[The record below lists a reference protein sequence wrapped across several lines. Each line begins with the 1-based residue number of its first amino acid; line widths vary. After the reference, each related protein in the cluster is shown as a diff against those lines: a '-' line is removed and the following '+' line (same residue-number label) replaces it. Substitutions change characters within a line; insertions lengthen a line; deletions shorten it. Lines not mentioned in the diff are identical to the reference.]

1 MENGDNSEAWCYW
14 WQKVVMNND
23 VVPFKVAYFSLFQF
37 SLPLREWESVE
48 TQLRPLGN
56 ATLVACLLLHWQPR
70 CSNVLVVRAS
80 DWYIF
85 RRSWVRILAGIQKFF
100 HEFISHS
107 LGTVSLLFHF
117 LKQRAAVAIQ
127 RENTAAVLGT
137 LPVWLFWPCHPSLF
151 CTCIFHFWTKYNIT
165 IHECLL
171 LSTVS
176 NIMPLNSTS

>member
-85 RRSWVRILAGIQKFF
+85 RRSWVRILAGTQKFF

-107 LGTVSLLFHF
+107 LGTISLLFHF

-127 RENTAAVLGT
+127 REIRRLYLTPYQCDCFDLAISHCFVC
-137 LPVWLFWPCHPSLF
+137 VFS
-151 CTCIFHFWTKYNIT
+151 IFEQNI
-165 IHECLL
+165 ISQFMSASCCLQ
-171 LSTVS
+171 
-176 NIMPLNSTS
+176 